1 MRSNMTI
8 AGMYAYDPTIF
19 DAFFVPY
26 DDEIPHEHYYYFK
39 DIYIHRI
46 LTDAMDLELVYPDPK
61 FMKEAIKWWSFSHKP
76 NWERMV
82 DVLLG
87 KEYKYNPIE
96 NYNRTETWTD
106 TDTRTE
112 NWTDTDNRTESWT
125 HGRTGTENS
134 TVDVNRKDNLKEKTT
149 GKTETES
156 GSTTEVDT
164 EETNS
169 AIAYNTD
176 TWKNNT
182 KTETNSDTGVTANS
196 TVDVDTTVDNTGT
209 QDTKTT
215 TNGSTSENGNSTG
228 TIGGTLGRTGNTGGS
243 VTHTGNVSGNIGVTT
258 SQQMVIQEIEL
269 RKQYVL
275 VEIVVRDFIEK
286 FCILVY

>member
-1 MRSNMTI
+1 MRSSMSI
-8 AGMYAYDPTIF
+8 AGMYEYDPTIF
-19 DAFFVPY
+19 DNFHVPNEVATPDWWPY
-26 DDEIPHEHYYYFK
+26 DKEF
-39 DIYIHRI
+39 YIQRI
-46 LTDAMDLELVYPDPK
+46 LTDAMDLELIYPDPK
-61 FMKEAIKWWSFSHKP
+61 FMKQAIKWWSGSRLN
-76 NWERMV
+76 NWNRIAA
-82 DVLLG
+82 VLFKG
-87 KEYKYNPIE
+87 YNPIE

-149 GKTETES
+149 GKTETKTD
-156 GSTTEVDT
+156 TTTDVYT

-169 AIAYNTD
+169 AMAYNTD
-176 TWKNNT
+176 TWKSST
-182 KTETNSDTGVTANS
+182 KTETDSDTGVIGNS

-215 TNGSTSENGNSTG
+215 TNDSTSENGNSTG

-269 RKQYVL
+269 RKQYAL
-275 VEIVVRDFIEK
+275 VDIVVREFIEH